1 MDRIKRILEDRLKR
15 IVLVLIA
22 LQPVLDVFSYFLAET
37 GSNAISTMLRFG
49 MLAAVAL
56 LGFVLSDTK
65 RVYLILYAAAGLF
78 WLAHMLNCFRI
89 GYNSLFSDVNNMLR
103 TLNFPIF
110 ALTFITVLTKKPEL
124 RRHFYAGVAI
134 AFGEIILFTA
144 LPWLSGHPVYTYKP
158 PIQLGVL
165 GWFATPSA
173 QSAILVLTVP
183 FFIYWAYAS
192 RKFMVYLVSLVLSL
206 GILFVTGTKLDFFSI
221 FIISGA
227 YIFLFAVQMGK
238 KSVKYVLPLVVLL
251 GLVVVFRSQ
260 SPMAARDRMTAY
272 SQALYGDMVENSVES
287 GGDGDLDDGEVEE
300 SDKEVK
306 RVPPLEKQRQKVRQ
320 TLMGVYTDED
330 VYGKFMEDLNE
341 RFGVYNVMEAFHYT
355 TETYLLSDTRFRKN
369 NYAAMM
375 WNEKDTLT
383 RFLGFEYSDF
393 LAGDGIYDLENDF
406 PAVYYTM
413 GYLGFALYMAFL
425 AVFVAQI
432 LWAFAGEVDRG
443 VRLAKAG
450 GKKGILAGAEGFW
463 RGLKGF
469 LTVEMGAV
477 GISFL
482 LAVIAA
488 QISGNVLRRPNV
500 TIYFAIAAA
509 CIFSLT
515 SEIAGPELKR
525 MPQKRKIK
533 ASHRPVT

>member
-1 MDRIKRILEDRLKR
+1 MERIKRMLENRLGF
-15 IVLVLIA
+15 IVLALIA
-22 LQPVLDVFSYFLAET
+22 LQPALDVFSYFLGEM

-49 MLAAVAL
+49 MLAAAAL
-56 LGFVLSDTK
+56 LGFVLSDSK
-65 RVYLILYAAAGLF
+65 RVYLILYGAAGLF

-89 GYNSLFSDVNNMLR
+89 GYNSLFSDANNMLR

-124 RRHFYAGVAI
+124 RRHFYAGTAI
-134 AFGEIILFTA
+134 AFGEILLFTA

-183 FFIYWAYAS
+183 FFIYWAYSS
-192 RKFMVYLVSLVLSL
+192 RKYWVYLASLVLSL

-221 FIISGA
+221 FVISGA
-227 YIFLFAVQMGK
+227 YIFLFFLQLGK
-238 KSVKYVLPLVVLL
+238 KSVQYILPLVVLL
-251 GLVVVFRSQ
+251 AVVVAFRSQ

-287 GGDGDLDDGEVEE
+287 SGDGVLDDGEV
-300 SDKEVK
+300 KVL
-306 RVPPLEKQRQKVRQ
+306 PPLEKQRQKVRQ

-355 TETYLLSDTRFRKN
+355 KETYLLSDTRFRKN
-369 NYAAMM
+369 NFAAMM

-406 PAVYYTM
+406 PAVFYTM

-425 AVFVAQI
+425 AVFVGQV
-432 LWAFAGEVDRG
+432 LWAFAGEVDRC

-450 GKKGILAGAEGFW
+450 GKRGFLAVAGGFW
-463 RGLKGF
+463 QGLKGF
-469 LTVEMGAV
+469 LTVEMGTV
-477 GISFL
+477 GMSFL
-482 LAVIAA
+482 LAVLAA

-515 SEIAGPELKR
+515 SEIAGP
-525 MPQKRKIK
+525 QRKHSRAK
-533 ASHRPVT
+533 HKPKPKPATDP